1 MKQKYKYFVGTKD
14 QFDKLVEMNK
24 IEDWYIIFISDT
36 HEIYKG
42 VNRYSTDNF
51 MIKTSKP
58 TNPQQNILYSIN
70 GELMYYSE
78 EEGWVTLSKAYSLD
92 IPNED
97 STDDTI
103 PTSKGVYE
111 AIKEAI
117 ENITIDGKGGITNI
131 QSTKAGILTV
141 TKNSIDTEI
150 PLNGVSLKPSY
161 DNDTR
166 TLTIPVMGDDVP
178 FKVSFA
184 NDVYIESGYYNEL
197 NQTIQLSRSD
207 GEVISIELT
216 GIGSSFNPK
225 LVETDSIELVLDE
238 MQQLS
243 ANVKVSGKKD
253 NCLSV
258 EQDGLYVPESHMSIV
273 SF

>member
-78 EEGWVTLSKAYSLD
+78 EEGWVSLSKAYSLD
-92 IPNED
+92 VPNED

-197 NQTIQLSRSD
+197 NQTAGIPTFLLRTPSQSIPDRNGSFLMSSSPFSPEPSRCVNFRSINRL
-207 GEVISIELT
+207 ISALALLLT
-216 GIGSSFNPK
+216 
-225 LVETDSIELVLDE
+225 
-238 MQQLS
+238 
-243 ANVKVSGKKD
+243 
-253 NCLSV
+253 
-258 EQDGLYVPESHMSIV
+258 
-273 SF
+273 

>member
-51 MIKTSKP
+51 MIKTTKP

-78 EEGWVTLSKAYSLD
+78 EEGWVSLSKAYSLD
-92 IPNED
+92 VPNED

-197 NQTIQLSRSD
+197 NQTIQLSRND

>member
-51 MIKTSKP
+51 IIKTSKP

-92 IPNED
+92 VPNED

-197 NQTIQLSRSD
+197 NQTIQLSRND

>member
-92 IPNED
+92 VPNED

-178 FKVSFA
+178 LKVSFA

>member
-78 EEGWVTLSKAYSLD
+78 EEGWVSLSKAYSLD
-92 IPNED
+92 VPNED

-243 ANVKVSGKKD
+243 ANVKVSGRKD

>member
-92 IPNED
+92 VPNED

>member
-51 MIKTSKP
+51 MIKTTKP

-78 EEGWVTLSKAYSLD
+78 EEGWVTLSKAYYLD
-92 IPNED
+92 VPNED